1 MDDHFS
7 CHGRRLAL
15 PEMKVLSLLA
25 QKGGTGK
32 MKTTAIDIPVDTW
45 TMRRAEL
52 EKEAGV

>member
-1 MDDHFS
+1 
-7 CHGRRLAL
+7 
-15 PEMKVLSLLA
+15 MKTISLLA

-45 TMRRAEL
+45 TMRRVEL